1 MKNGTVVFQL
11 ATQRNG
17 IGQLTIVCH
26 RNVAIMKMEQKRL
39 HVVDRVVA
47 AGTVANVTNRGIP
60 DQTLHIAWIGKDFRK
75 QATIPVLIK
84 VLAVSRDD
92 PGPLLS
98 TVLQVVQTEVGDSVG
113 FWHAKNAKNPT
124 LFI

>member
-1 MKNGTVVFQL
+1 M
-11 ATQRNG
+11 
-17 IGQLTIVCH
+17 
-26 RNVAIMKMEQKRL
+26 
-39 HVVDRVVA
+39 A

-60 DQTLHIAWIGKDFRK
+60 DQALHIAWIGKDFRK

-84 VLAVSRDD
+84 MFAVSRDN
-92 PGPLLS
+92 PGPFLS